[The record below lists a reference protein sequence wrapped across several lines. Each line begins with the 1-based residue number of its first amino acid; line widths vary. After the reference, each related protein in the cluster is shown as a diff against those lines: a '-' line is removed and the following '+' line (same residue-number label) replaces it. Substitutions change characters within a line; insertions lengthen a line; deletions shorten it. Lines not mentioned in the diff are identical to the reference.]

1 MKKIV
6 SLIVNSV
13 AIFITANLLPGIRLP
28 NFRNALGVALAL
40 GLINTFVR
48 PLLLIL
54 TFPLTILTLGL
65 STLFVSAFCVMLASW
80 IVPGF
85 FVNDAFSALA
95 FAVVVAIINTF
106 ISFFIKK
113 G

>member
-6 SLIVNSV
+6 SLIVNSI
-13 AIFITANLLPGIRLP
+13 AIFITANLLPGIRLS

-48 PLLLIL
+48 PFLLIL

-85 FVNDAFSALA
+85 FVNDSFSALA
-95 FAVVVAIINTF
+95 FAVVVAIINTL
-106 ISFFIKK
+106 ISLFIKK